1 MKKALL
7 YAVLALSLNVFAQ
20 NPQHGLESIG
30 NERDRTGPAQIKTH
44 GIQSLV
50 DFTEAGGNQA
60 YDPGTLIPILD
71 SSYGWQWDTI
81 APGWMTMTEK
91 TMWCMI
97 RNIICRVT
105 SCRTGRAATG

>member
-81 APGWMTMTEK
+81 APGWMIYVRENNVVYDSKHNLQSYIMKDREGG
-91 TMWCMI
+91 
-97 RNIICRVT
+97 N
-105 SCRTGRAATG
+105 